1 MQKVT
6 HAKNERIG
14 NALAGVEFF
23 AATVAAGSFAAGAK
37 ALGVTASAV
46 SRRVAALEE
55 ELGVQL
61 LARTTRTLRLTSDG
75 AAFYD
80 RCARILE
87 EVREARDA
95 FARVKRT
102 PAGLLR
108 VEVPLSLGRFVI
120 APALPRFLAQ
130 HPQVRV
136 DLTLRDQVVDPV
148 VEGMDLCLRIGEL
161 SDSSLIAKKLGES
174 RIVHCASPSYLKRH
188 SAPRS
193 PPDLARHARLGYLR
207 EGRAMPFF
215 LGESAELR
223 PFAVSG
229 PVNVNDSS
237 VLLGLVIAGQGIG
250 AFFDFM
256 AKPALARGE
265 LEMVLEDFASIAQP
279 IHVLYP
285 PNRHLLPKVRVFIEF
300 LSALFAGKAGRSRS

>member
-6 HAKNERIG
+6 HSKMERIG
-14 NALAGVEFF
+14 DELAGIEFF
-23 AATVAAGSFAAGAK
+23 VAAVAGGSFAAGAK

-55 ELGVQL
+55 GFGVQL

-80 RCARILE
+80 RCTRILE
-87 EVREARDA
+87 EMREARDA

-102 PAGLLR
+102 AAGLLR

-120 APALPRFLAQ
+120 APALPRFLSQ
-130 HPQVRV
+130 YPQVRV
-136 DLTLRDQVVDPV
+136 DLTLRDQLVDPV
-148 VEGMDLCLRIGEL
+148 TEGLDLLVRIGGL

-174 RIVHCASPSYLKRH
+174 RIVHCASPAYLKRH

-193 PPDLARHARLGYLR
+193 PRDLERHARLGYLR
-207 EGRAMPFF
+207 EGRAAPFF
-215 LGESAELR
+215 LGETDELQ
-223 PFAVSG
+223 PFPVSG
-229 PVNVNDSS
+229 PVNANDSS
-237 VLLGLVIAGQGIG
+237 VLLGLAIAGHGIG

-256 AKPALARGE
+256 AKPAVARGE
-265 LEMVLEDFASIAQP
+265 LELVLEDFESTRQP
-279 IHVLYP
+279 IHALYP

-300 LSALFAGKAGRSRS
+300 LSRVFAGKT